1 MLYRRLSLS
10 YQPSNNRGQVKVRAK
25 YKEIHKNQID
35 YYILT
40 AAVLTGIAA
49 VFDST
54 GFYQPHV
61 NPLISI
67 RFTHT
72 VYSFVTNPMPHQFLF
87 SQKQDKPCFS
97 SGYGCRSPPHSLLF
111 GISKK
116 KGAINM
122 YITKK
127 AARRRHQKINENI
140 FSKRSGNVHFDLYAL
155 CKPKSYEVKT

>member
-10 YQPSNNRGQVKVRAK
+10 YQSSNNRGRIKVKAK

-54 GFYQPHV
+54 GFYQPTV
-61 NPLISI
+61 NPFISI
-67 RFTHT
+67 KFTHSI
-72 VYSFVTNPMPHQFLF
+72 YSSAITPMQHQFLF
-87 SQKQDKPCFS
+87 SQKQDKPCFC

-111 GISKK
+111 GIFKK
-116 KGAINM
+116 KGVKGV

-127 AARRRHQKINENI
+127 AAYERHQKINENI
-140 FSKRSGNVHFDLYAL
+140 FSNGSGYEPFDLYTL
-155 CKPKSYEVKT
+155 YMPTKREVQR